1 MGDEAKAEFKG
12 EAHGTWFMPEPEP
25 EPEVKPEPE
34 PPVKPEVN
42 DQEA

>member
-1 MGDEAKAEFKG
+1 MGDEARAEFKG

-25 EPEVKPEPE
+25 ETKPEPEPEVKPE
-34 PPVKPEVN
+34 VD

>member
-25 EPEVKPEPE
+25 EVKPEPAPEVKPE
-34 PPVKPEVN
+34 VD